1 MNTDLDLLRLVY
13 IGIFRWEYEKTSGKD
28 GKMSRMLRAENWNS
42 GESHQIRSRQ
52 RWNRLFRETGWE
64 LGDEKIPNTV
74 YGMG

>member
-52 RWNRLFRETGWE
+52 R
-64 LGDEKIPNTV
+64 
-74 YGMG
+74 